1 MLLCLTTLF
10 ITGFQSCQKETPQLI
25 EATHELDQI
34 ETFNRIGDQADIV
47 YPELE
52 ETCDCCIRILDIDVN
67 LAEGHY
73 ALQFQGGFNG
83 LTNPCTSDLPISDC
97 PFFDLQHGDCRDE
110 FDNSPCTTLVD
121 GNDSDRCH
129 GFNCSAEP
137 GGVLFFQAYLFHVN
151 PSDCIPISMPA
162 EPIIASITFEMVCQS
177 NDVKCYPNVAVDQ
190 GDDDNIG
197 DDPNP
202 TPTVTTVTTSSTIG
216 TINLSNFGQ
225 GFSQGSETLE
235 LLTGECCEAIF

>member
-52 ETCDCCIRILDIDVN
+52 ETCDCCIRILDIDVD
-67 LAEGHY
+67 ADEGHY
-73 ALQFQGGFNG
+73 TLQFQGGYNG
-83 LTNPCTSDLPISDC
+83 IGSPCTLEGTNLDC
-97 PFFDLQHGDCRDE
+97 PFFQLQHGDCRDIIW
-110 FDNSPCTTLVD
+110 NQGLCTTAVNA
-121 GNDSDRCH
+121 NDSDRCYN
-129 GFNCSAEP
+129 FDCTAEA
-137 GGVLFFQAYLFHVN
+137 GNFLFFSASLQLVN
-151 PSDCIPISMPA
+151 PVDCS
-162 EPIIASITFEMVCQS
+162 IINVSGIDATITFEIVCQS
-177 NDVKCYPNVAVDQ
+177 NDVRCYPDIAVDQ